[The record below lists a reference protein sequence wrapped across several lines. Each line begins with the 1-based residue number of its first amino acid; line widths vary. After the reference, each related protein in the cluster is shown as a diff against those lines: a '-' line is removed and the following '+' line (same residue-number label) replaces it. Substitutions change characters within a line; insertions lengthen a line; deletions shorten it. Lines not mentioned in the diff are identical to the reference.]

1 MPRTFHLPISTAVSR
16 LIAVIFILL
25 SPMLKAQEESRK
37 SSFNLHNGVAIDGYD
52 PVSYLADQRAV
63 EGKKTLSLTHQ
74 GVIYYFSTQSHR
86 DAFKADPAK
95 YEPAYGGWCAFAMG
109 DSGEKVEIDP
119 ETFKIVDGTLYLF
132 YNRFF
137 NNTLTSWNKNEA
149 RLKASAD
156 KNWQLVTHH

>member
-1 MPRTFHLPISTAVSR
+1 MSRPFHMPNSAAVSR
-16 LIAVIFILL
+16 LIAGICILL
-25 SPMLKAQEESRK
+25 SPMLKAQEEIRK
-37 SSFNLHNGVAIDGYD
+37 ANFNLHNGVAIDGYD

-63 EGKKTLSLTHQ
+63 EGKKSLSLTHQ
-74 GVIYYFSTQSHR
+74 GVTYYFSTQSHR

-119 ETFKIVDGTLYLF
+119 ETFKIVDGKLYLF
-132 YNRFF
+132 YNKFF
-137 NNTLTSWNKNEA
+137 NNTLTSWNKDET

-156 KNWQLVTHH
+156 KNWKLATQR